1 MAFDFLNQF
10 HFLRPEW
17 FIALAP
23 LMLLVFLIRK
33 TKAKQSGW
41 QSVIPSHLY
50 QYMVIGKNEMGA
62 KPPMWMLAFVWII
75 SVIALAGP
83 TWERLP
89 QPVYQLKMGHV
100 IVIDMSLSMRATDM
114 TPDRLTRAKYK
125 AIDLVNAIGEG
136 EMGLVAYAGDAFVI
150 SPLTEDAG
158 NITTL
163 IPSLSPEIMPV
174 PGSDPLLGI
183 ESASELLTNAGYNSG
198 MIYWIT
204 DGIELEQQQELQEYV
219 ASIPFTVNALTV
231 GTSEG
236 APIRQQSGELLKD
249 FTGSIVIPKLNEGA
263 VKGVV
268 KTSGGRFESFTSND
282 ADIDALASV
291 SLLDKSDSEENEEES
306 NLQGDQWKEVGPYL
320 LLILLPFAA
329 FAFKRGLVFIVLV
342 GLLSPSMIKN
352 AHALQRDQASE
363 IAGTSQGVG
372 TSQGIGAP
380 EDTLEM
386 ANKPDSLSW
395 WQTPF
400 MNDNQEALNSYQ
412 RGKYKDAV
420 NQFNDDTW
428 KASSLYKSGDYEGA
442 LNAFKSIP
450 GAESLYNQGN
460 ALAKLGKLEDAIK
473 KYEQA
478 LSEAPD
484 FDDART
490 NKKIVEDLLK
500 QQQQQNQDQNQ
511 NENGDDGEQRDSQ
524 DNGQDSSDNSDN
536 SDSSDNNQQSGDQ
549 NNQEGSNEQNGQQ
562 DDNEGQQSDQ
572 SQANDEQQSGGD
584 NSQQPDDSEMNSQ
597 NESSDSQ
604 QQNAEQEQSDQGDG
618 AQQDSAQA
626 QKDEQQAEQEAQAM
640 QGQETELTDAEKE
653 ELQRMES
660 LMRRVPDD
668 PAFLL
673 KRKMQLEAQKRQRQ
687 RMPSNRSDW

>member
-1 MAFDFLNQF
+1 MELDFLNQF

-17 FIALAP
+17 FAAIIP
-23 LMLLVFLIRK
+23 LLLLVILIRK
-33 TKAKQSGW
+33 ATAKQSGW

-50 QYMVIGKNEMGA
+50 QYMVIGKTEVGA
-62 KPPMWMLAFVWII
+62 KPPIMLLAIAWFV

-150 SPLTEDAG
+150 SPLTEDAA

-183 ESASELLTNAGYNSG
+183 ESAAALLTNAGYNSG

-204 DGIELEQQQELQEYV
+204 DGIELAQQNELQEYV
-219 ASIPFTVNALTV
+219 ASIPFTLNALTV
-231 GTSEG
+231 GTAEG

-249 FTGSIVIPKLNEGA
+249 HTGSIVIPKLNDDA

-282 ADIDALASV
+282 ADIEALAAI
-291 SLLDKSDSEENEEES
+291 SLLDKGNSEEDEEDS
-306 NLQGDQWKEVGPYL
+306 NIQGDQWKEVGPYL
-320 LLILLPFAA
+320 VVLLLPLAA
-329 FAFKRGLVFIVLV
+329 FAFKRGLVFLLLV
-342 GLLSPSMIKN
+342 GLLSPPVMQK
-352 AHALQRDQASE
+352 AHALQGSDVASE
-363 IAGTSQGVG
+363 RQS
-372 TSQGIGAP
+372 GIENSAQP
-380 EDTLEM
+380 
-386 ANKPDSLSW
+386 KSLSW
-395 WQTPF
+395 WQKPF

-420 NQFNDDTW
+420 SQFDDKLW
-428 KASSLYKSGDYEGA
+428 KASSLYKSGEYERA
-442 LNAFKSIP
+442 LAAFENIP
-450 GAESLYNQGN
+450 GPESLYNQGN
-460 ALAKLGKLEDAIK
+460 ALAKLGKLEKAIE
-473 KYEQA
+473 KYELA
-478 LSEAPD
+478 LQEAPD
-484 FDDART
+484 FEDAKA
-490 NKKIVEDLLK
+490 NKKIIEDLLEQQAQQEK
-500 QQQQQNQDQNQ
+500 QNQQQNQQQGSDQNQ
-511 NENGDDGEQRDSQ
+511 NQDNQQNNGEDDQQQSGEPNNQDGEQ
-524 DNGQDSSDNSDN
+524 NDNSD
-536 SDSSDNNQQSGDQ
+536 QQSGQ
-549 NNQEGSNEQNGQQ
+549 NQQQNSTEQNGEQQ
-562 DDNEGQQSDQ
+562 NSDNAERSEDSEPSEPEQQEPSSQQNNADQGENAQQNSAQALDEKESSAQEAEAMQ
-572 SQANDEQQSGGD
+572 SQAG
-584 NSQQPDDSEMNSQ
+584 
-597 NESSDSQ
+597 
-604 QQNAEQEQSDQGDG
+604 
-618 AQQDSAQA
+618 
-626 QKDEQQAEQEAQAM
+626 
-640 QGQETELTDAEKE
+640 ELSDAEKE

>member
-1 MAFDFLNQF
+1 MELDFLNQF

-17 FIALAP
+17 FIALIP
-23 LMLLVFLIRK
+23 LMLLVILIRK
-33 TKAKQSGW
+33 TTAKQSGW

-50 QYMVIGKNEMGA
+50 QYMVIGKNELGA
-62 KPPMWMLAFVWII
+62 KPPMWMLAFVWLM
-75 SVIALAGP
+75 SVTALAGP

-163 IPSLSPEIMPV
+163 LPSLSPEIMPV

-183 ESASELLTNAGYNSG
+183 ESAAELLTNAGYNSG

-231 GTSEG
+231 GTSGG

-282 ADIDALASV
+282 ADIEALAAV
-291 SLLDKSDSEENEEES
+291 SLLDKNDGEEGEEES
-306 NLQGDQWKEVGPYL
+306 NLQGDQWKEIGPYL
-320 LLILLPFAA
+320 LLLLLPFAA
-329 FAFKRGLVFIVLV
+329 FAFKRGLVFIVLIGV
-342 GLLSPSMIKN
+342 LSPSFVQN
-352 AHALQRDQASE
+352 AHALQSSQDSQNIAAQTPSAPAPAS
-363 IAGTSQGVG
+363 G
-372 TSQGIGAP
+372 P
-380 EDTLEM
+380 
-386 ANKPDSLSW
+386 NPLSW
-395 WQTPF
+395 WQKPF

-420 NQFNDDTW
+420 NQFNDETW

-442 LNAFKSIP
+442 LNAYQNIP
-450 GAESLYNQGN
+450 GPNSAYNQGN
-460 ALAKLGKLEDAIK
+460 ALAKLGKLEEAIK
-473 KYEQA
+473 KYDQA
-478 LSEAPD
+478 LREAPD
-484 FDDART
+484 FEDART
-490 NKKIVEDLLK
+490 NKKIIEDLLK
-500 QQQQQNQDQNQ
+500 QQQQQNQNEQQQNQDQNESGDNSEQ
-511 NENGDDGEQRDSQ
+511 NDSQ
-524 DNGQDSSDNSDN
+524 NS
-536 SDSSDNNQQSGDQ
+536 DQ
-549 NNQEGSNEQNGQQ
+549 NNQDGSNDQSGQQ
-562 DDNEGQQSDQ
+562 NPGEGQQSDETQDQ
-572 SQANDEQQSGGD
+572 SANNEQQNSGDDSQQSEDSKINDES
-584 NSQQPDDSEMNSQ
+584 
-597 NESSDSQ
+597 ESSDSQ
-604 QQNAEQEQSDQGDG
+604 QQNAEQDQSEQNES
-618 AQQDSAQA
+618 AQQNSGQP
-626 QKDEQQAEQEAQAM
+626 KESEQQSEREAQAA
-640 QGQETELTDAEKE
+640 QGQAEELTDAEKE

>member
-1 MAFDFLNQF
+1 MELDFLNQF

-17 FIALAP
+17 FAAIIP
-23 LMLLVFLIRK
+23 LLLLVILIRK
-33 TKAKQSGW
+33 ATAKQSGW

-50 QYMVIGKNEMGA
+50 QYMVIGKTEVGA
-62 KPPMWMLAFVWII
+62 KPPIMLLAIAWFV

-100 IVIDMSLSMRATDM
+100 LVIDMSLSMRATDM

-150 SPLTEDAG
+150 SPLTEDAA

-183 ESASELLTNAGYNSG
+183 ESAAALLTNAGYNSG

-204 DGIELEQQQELQEYV
+204 DGIELAQQNELQEYV
-219 ASIPFTVNALTV
+219 ASIPFTLNALTV
-231 GTSEG
+231 GTAEG

-249 FTGSIVIPKLNEGA
+249 HTGSIVIPKLNDNA

-282 ADIDALASV
+282 ADIEALAAI
-291 SLLDKSDSEENEEES
+291 SLLDKGNSEEDEEDS
-306 NLQGDQWKEVGPYL
+306 NIQGDQWKEVGPYL
-320 LLILLPFAA
+320 VVLLLPLAA
-329 FAFKRGLVFIVLV
+329 FAFKRGLVFLLLV
-342 GLLSPSMIKN
+342 GLLSPPVMLK
-352 AHALQRDQASE
+352 AHALQGSDVASE
-363 IAGTSQGVG
+363 RQS
-372 TSQGIGAP
+372 GIENSAQP
-380 EDTLEM
+380 
-386 ANKPDSLSW
+386 KSLSW
-395 WQTPF
+395 WQKPF

-420 NQFNDDTW
+420 SQFDDKLW
-428 KASSLYKSGDYEGA
+428 KASSLYKSGEYERA
-442 LNAFKSIP
+442 LAAFENIP
-450 GAESLYNQGN
+450 GPESLYNQGN
-460 ALAKLGKLEDAIK
+460 ALAKLGKLEKAIE
-473 KYEQA
+473 KYELA
-478 LSEAPD
+478 LQEAPD
-484 FDDART
+484 FEDAKA
-490 NKKIVEDLLK
+490 NKKIIEDLLEQQAQQEK
-500 QQQQQNQDQNQ
+500 QNQQQNQQQGSDQNQ
-511 NENGDDGEQRDSQ
+511 NQDTQQNNGEDDQQQSGEPNNQDGEQ
-524 DNGQDSSDNSDN
+524 NDNSD
-536 SDSSDNNQQSGDQ
+536 QQSGQ
-549 NNQEGSNEQNGQQ
+549 NQQQNSTEQNGEQQNSDNAERSEDSEPSEPEQQEPSSQQ
-562 DDNEGQQSDQ
+562 DNADQGENAQQNSAQALNEEESSAQEAEAMQ
-572 SQANDEQQSGGD
+572 SQAG
-584 NSQQPDDSEMNSQ
+584 
-597 NESSDSQ
+597 
-604 QQNAEQEQSDQGDG
+604 
-618 AQQDSAQA
+618 
-626 QKDEQQAEQEAQAM
+626 
-640 QGQETELTDAEKE
+640 ELSDAEKE

>member
-1 MAFDFLNQF
+1 MEFDFLNQF

-33 TKAKQSGW
+33 TTAKQSGW

-282 ADIDALASV
+282 TDIDALASV

-352 AHALQRDQASE
+352 AHALQRAQPSE
-363 IAGTSQGVG
+363 IAGTSQD
-372 TSQGIGAP
+372 IDAP
-380 EDTLEM
+380 ESAKEM

-395 WQTPF
+395 WQMPF

-420 NQFNDDTW
+420 NKFNDEAW

-442 LNAFKSIP
+442 LNAFRSIP
-450 GAESLYNQGN
+450 GPESLYNQGN

-473 KYEQA
+473 KYDQA

-500 QQQQQNQDQNQ
+500 QQQQQNQEQNQ
-511 NENGDDGEQRDSQ
+511 NENGDDGEQSDSQ
-524 DNGQDSSDNSDN
+524 DNGQDSSDSPNSK
-536 SDSSDNNQQSGDQ
+536 QQSGDQ

-604 QQNAEQEQSDQGDG
+604 QQNAEQEESDQG
-618 AQQDSAQA
+618 DSAQA
-626 QKDEQQAEQEAQAM
+626 QKDEQQAEQEAHAM

>member
-1 MAFDFLNQF
+1 
-10 HFLRPEW
+10 
-17 FIALAP
+17 
-23 LMLLVFLIRK
+23 
-33 TKAKQSGW
+33 
-41 QSVIPSHLY
+41 
-50 QYMVIGKNEMGA
+50 MVIGKTEMGA
-62 KPPMWMLAFVWII
+62 KPPMWMLAFVWIM

-352 AHALQRDQASE
+352 AHALQRAQPSE
-363 IAGTSQGVG
+363 IAG

-380 EDTLEM
+380 EDSLEM
-386 ANKPDSLSW
+386 ANQPDSLSW

-450 GAESLYNQGN
+450 GPESLYNQGN
-460 ALAKLGKLEDAIK
+460 ALAKLGKLEDAIN
-473 KYEQA
+473 KYDQA

-511 NENGDDGEQRDSQ
+511 NENGDDGEQSDSQ
-524 DNGQDSSDNSDN
+524 DNGQDSSDSPNSK
-536 SDSSDNNQQSGDQ
+536 QQSGDQ

-604 QQNAEQEQSDQGDG
+604 QQNAEQEESDQG
-618 AQQDSAQA
+618 DSAQA
-626 QKDEQQAEQEAQAM
+626 QKDEQQAEQEAHAM

>member
-1 MAFDFLNQF
+1 MEFDFLNQF

-33 TKAKQSGW
+33 TTAKQSGW

-50 QYMVIGKNEMGA
+50 QYMVIGKTEMGA

-282 ADIDALASV
+282 TDIDALASV

-320 LLILLPFAA
+320 LVILLPFAA

-352 AHALQRDQASE
+352 AHALQRAQPSE
-363 IAGTSQGVG
+363 IAGTSQD
-372 TSQGIGAP
+372 IDAP
-380 EDTLEM
+380 ESAKEM

-420 NQFNDDTW
+420 NKFNDEAW

-450 GAESLYNQGN
+450 GPESLYNQGN

-473 KYEQA
+473 KYDQA

-484 FDDART
+484 FDDARI

-500 QQQQQNQDQNQ
+500 QQQQQNQEQNQ
-511 NENGDDGEQRDSQ
+511 NENGDDGEQSDSQ
-524 DNGQDSSDNSDN
+524 DNGQDSSDSPNSK
-536 SDSSDNNQQSGDQ
+536 QQSGDQ

-604 QQNAEQEQSDQGDG
+604 QQNAEQEESDQG
-618 AQQDSAQA
+618 DSAQA
-626 QKDEQQAEQEAQAM
+626 QKDEQQAEQEAHAM

>member
-1 MAFDFLNQF
+1 MELDFLNQF

-17 FIALAP
+17 FAAIIP
-23 LMLLVFLIRK
+23 LLLLVILIRK
-33 TKAKQSGW
+33 ATAKQSGW

-50 QYMVIGKNEMGA
+50 QYMVIGKTEVGA
-62 KPPMWMLAFVWII
+62 KPPIMLLAIAWFV

-150 SPLTEDAG
+150 SPLTEDAA

-183 ESASELLTNAGYNSG
+183 ESAAALLTNAGYNSG

-204 DGIELEQQQELQEYV
+204 DGIELAQQNELQEYV
-219 ASIPFTVNALTV
+219 ASIPFTLNALTV
-231 GTSEG
+231 GTAEG

-249 FTGSIVIPKLNEGA
+249 HTGSIVIPKLNDDA

-282 ADIDALASV
+282 ADIEALAAI
-291 SLLDKSDSEENEEES
+291 SLLDKGNSEEDEEDS
-306 NLQGDQWKEVGPYL
+306 NIQGDQWKEVGPYL
-320 LLILLPFAA
+320 VVLLLPLAA
-329 FAFKRGLVFIVLV
+329 FAFKRGLVFLLLV
-342 GLLSPSMIKN
+342 GLLSPPVMQK
-352 AHALQRDQASE
+352 AHALQGSDVASE
-363 IAGTSQGVG
+363 RQS
-372 TSQGIGAP
+372 GIENSAQP
-380 EDTLEM
+380 
-386 ANKPDSLSW
+386 KSLSW
-395 WQTPF
+395 WQKPF

-420 NQFNDDTW
+420 SQFDDKLW
-428 KASSLYKSGDYEGA
+428 KASSLYKSGEYERA
-442 LNAFKSIP
+442 LAAFENIP
-450 GAESLYNQGN
+450 GPESLYNQGN
-460 ALAKLGKLEDAIK
+460 ALAKLGKLEKAIE
-473 KYEQA
+473 KYERA
-478 LSEAPD
+478 LQEAPD
-484 FDDART
+484 FEDAKT
-490 NKKIVEDLLK
+490 NKKIIEDLLEQQAQQEK
-500 QQQQQNQDQNQ
+500 QNQQQNQQQGSDQNQ
-511 NENGDDGEQRDSQ
+511 NQDNQQNNGEDDQQQSGEPNNQDGEQ
-524 DNGQDSSDNSDN
+524 NDNSD
-536 SDSSDNNQQSGDQ
+536 QQSGQ
-549 NNQEGSNEQNGQQ
+549 NQQQNSTEQNGEQQNSDNAERSEDSEPSEPEQQEPSSQQ
-562 DDNEGQQSDQ
+562 DNADQGENAQQNSAQALDEKESSAQEAEAMQ
-572 SQANDEQQSGGD
+572 SQAG
-584 NSQQPDDSEMNSQ
+584 
-597 NESSDSQ
+597 
-604 QQNAEQEQSDQGDG
+604 
-618 AQQDSAQA
+618 
-626 QKDEQQAEQEAQAM
+626 
-640 QGQETELTDAEKE
+640 ELSDAEKE

>member
-1 MAFDFLNQF
+1 MELDFLNQF

-17 FIALAP
+17 FAAIIP
-23 LMLLVFLIRK
+23 LLLLVILIRK
-33 TKAKQSGW
+33 ATAKQSGW

-50 QYMVIGKNEMGA
+50 QYMVIGKTEVGA
-62 KPPMWMLAFVWII
+62 KPPIMLLAIAWFV

-150 SPLTEDAG
+150 SPLTEDAA

-183 ESASELLTNAGYNSG
+183 ESAAALLTNAGYNSG

-204 DGIELEQQQELQEYV
+204 DGIELAQQNELQEYV
-219 ASIPFTVNALTV
+219 ASIPFTLNALTV
-231 GTSEG
+231 GTAEG

-249 FTGSIVIPKLNEGA
+249 HTGSIVIPKLNDDA

-282 ADIDALASV
+282 TDIEALAAI
-291 SLLDKSDSEENEEES
+291 SLLDKGNSEEDEEDS
-306 NLQGDQWKEVGPYL
+306 NIQGDQWKEVGPYL
-320 LLILLPFAA
+320 VVLLLPLAA
-329 FAFKRGLVFIVLV
+329 FAFKRGLVFLLLV
-342 GLLSPSMIKN
+342 GLLSPPVMQK
-352 AHALQRDQASE
+352 AHALQGSDVASE
-363 IAGTSQGVG
+363 RQS
-372 TSQGIGAP
+372 GIENSAQP
-380 EDTLEM
+380 
-386 ANKPDSLSW
+386 KSLSW
-395 WQTPF
+395 WQKPF

-420 NQFNDDTW
+420 SQIDDKLW
-428 KASSLYKSGDYEGA
+428 KASSLYKSGEYERA
-442 LNAFKSIP
+442 LAAFENIP
-450 GAESLYNQGN
+450 GPESLYNQGN
-460 ALAKLGKLEDAIK
+460 ALAKLGKLEKAIE
-473 KYEQA
+473 KYERA
-478 LSEAPD
+478 LQEAPD
-484 FDDART
+484 FEDAKT
-490 NKKIVEDLLK
+490 NKKIIEDLLEQQAQQEK
-500 QQQQQNQDQNQ
+500 QNQQQNQQQGSDQNQ
-511 NENGDDGEQRDSQ
+511 NQDNQQNNGEDDQQQSGEPNNQDGEQ
-524 DNGQDSSDNSDN
+524 NDNSD
-536 SDSSDNNQQSGDQ
+536 QQSGQ
-549 NNQEGSNEQNGQQ
+549 NQQQNSTEQNGEQQNSDNAERSEDSEPSEPEQQEPSSQQ
-562 DDNEGQQSDQ
+562 DNADQGENAQQNSAQALDEKESSAQEAEAMQ
-572 SQANDEQQSGGD
+572 SQAG
-584 NSQQPDDSEMNSQ
+584 
-597 NESSDSQ
+597 
-604 QQNAEQEQSDQGDG
+604 
-618 AQQDSAQA
+618 
-626 QKDEQQAEQEAQAM
+626 
-640 QGQETELTDAEKE
+640 ELSDAEKE

>member
-1 MAFDFLNQF
+1 MELDFLNQF

-17 FIALAP
+17 FAAIIP
-23 LMLLVFLIRK
+23 LLLLVILIRK
-33 TKAKQSGW
+33 ATAKQSGW

-50 QYMVIGKNEMGA
+50 QYMVIGKTEVGA
-62 KPPMWMLAFVWII
+62 KPPIMLLAIAWFV

-150 SPLTEDAG
+150 SPLTEDAA

-183 ESASELLTNAGYNSG
+183 ESAAALLTNAGYNSG

-204 DGIELEQQQELQEYV
+204 DGIELAQQNELQEYV
-219 ASIPFTVNALTV
+219 ASIPFTLNALTV
-231 GTSEG
+231 GTAEG

-249 FTGSIVIPKLNEGA
+249 HTGSIVIPKLNDDA
-263 VKGVV
+263 VRGVV

-282 ADIDALASV
+282 TDIEALAAI
-291 SLLDKSDSEENEEES
+291 SLLDKGNSEEDEEDS
-306 NLQGDQWKEVGPYL
+306 NIQGDQWKEVGPYL
-320 LLILLPFAA
+320 VVLLLPLAA
-329 FAFKRGLVFIVLV
+329 FAFKRGLVFLLLV
-342 GLLSPSMIKN
+342 GLLSPPVMQK
-352 AHALQRDQASE
+352 AHALQGSDVASE
-363 IAGTSQGVG
+363 RQS
-372 TSQGIGAP
+372 GIENSAQP
-380 EDTLEM
+380 
-386 ANKPDSLSW
+386 KSLSW
-395 WQTPF
+395 WQKPF

-420 NQFNDDTW
+420 SQFDDKLW
-428 KASSLYKSGDYEGA
+428 KASSLYKSGEYERA
-442 LNAFKSIP
+442 LAAFENIP
-450 GAESLYNQGN
+450 GPESLYNQGN
-460 ALAKLGKLEDAIK
+460 ALAKLGKLEKAIE
-473 KYEQA
+473 KYERA
-478 LSEAPD
+478 LQEAPD
-484 FDDART
+484 FEDAKT
-490 NKKIVEDLLK
+490 NKKIIEDLLEQQAQQEK
-500 QQQQQNQDQNQ
+500 QNQQQNQQQGSDQNQ
-511 NENGDDGEQRDSQ
+511 NQDNQQNNGEDDQQQSGEPNNQDGEQ
-524 DNGQDSSDNSDN
+524 NDNSD
-536 SDSSDNNQQSGDQ
+536 QQSGQ
-549 NNQEGSNEQNGQQ
+549 NQQQNSTEQNGEQQ
-562 DDNEGQQSDQ
+562 NSDNAERSEDSEPSEPEQQEPSSQQNNADQGENAQQNSAQALDEKESSAQEAEAMQ
-572 SQANDEQQSGGD
+572 SQAG
-584 NSQQPDDSEMNSQ
+584 
-597 NESSDSQ
+597 
-604 QQNAEQEQSDQGDG
+604 
-618 AQQDSAQA
+618 
-626 QKDEQQAEQEAQAM
+626 
-640 QGQETELTDAEKE
+640 ELSDAEKE

>member
-1 MAFDFLNQF
+1 VELDFLNQF

-17 FIALAP
+17 FAAIIP
-23 LMLLVFLIRK
+23 LLLLVILIRK
-33 TKAKQSGW
+33 ATAKQSGW

-50 QYMVIGKNEMGA
+50 QYMVIGKTEVGA
-62 KPPMWMLAFVWII
+62 KPPIMLLAIAWFV

-100 IVIDMSLSMRATDM
+100 LVIDMSLSMRATDM

-150 SPLTEDAG
+150 SPLTEDAA

-183 ESASELLTNAGYNSG
+183 ESAAALLTNAGYNSG

-204 DGIELEQQQELQEYV
+204 DGIELAQQNELQEYV
-219 ASIPFTVNALTV
+219 ASIPFTLNALTV
-231 GTSEG
+231 GTAEG

-249 FTGSIVIPKLNEGA
+249 HTGSIVIPKLNDNA

-282 ADIDALASV
+282 ADIEALAAI
-291 SLLDKSDSEENEEES
+291 SLLDKGNSEEDEEDS
-306 NLQGDQWKEVGPYL
+306 NIQGDQWKEVGPYL
-320 LLILLPFAA
+320 VVLLLPLAA
-329 FAFKRGLVFIVLV
+329 FAFKRGLVFLLLV
-342 GLLSPSMIKN
+342 GLLSPPVMLK
-352 AHALQRDQASE
+352 AHALQGSDVASE
-363 IAGTSQGVG
+363 RQS
-372 TSQGIGAP
+372 GIENSAQP
-380 EDTLEM
+380 
-386 ANKPDSLSW
+386 KSLSW
-395 WQTPF
+395 WQKPF

-420 NQFNDDTW
+420 SQFDDKLW
-428 KASSLYKSGDYEGA
+428 KASSLYKSGEYERA
-442 LNAFKSIP
+442 LAAFENIP
-450 GAESLYNQGN
+450 GPESLYNQGN
-460 ALAKLGKLEDAIK
+460 ALAKLGKLEKAIE
-473 KYEQA
+473 KYELA
-478 LSEAPD
+478 LQEAPD
-484 FDDART
+484 FEDAKA
-490 NKKIVEDLLK
+490 NKKIIEDLLEQQAQQEK
-500 QQQQQNQDQNQ
+500 QNQQQNQQQGSDQNQ
-511 NENGDDGEQRDSQ
+511 NQ
-524 DNGQDSSDNSDN
+524 D
-536 SDSSDNNQQSGDQ
+536 NQQSGQ
-549 NNQEGSNEQNGQQ
+549 NQQQNSTEQNGEQQNSDNAERSEDSEPSEPEQQEPSSQQ
-562 DDNEGQQSDQ
+562 DNADQGENAQQNSAQALNEEESSAQEAEAMQ
-572 SQANDEQQSGGD
+572 SQAG
-584 NSQQPDDSEMNSQ
+584 
-597 NESSDSQ
+597 
-604 QQNAEQEQSDQGDG
+604 
-618 AQQDSAQA
+618 
-626 QKDEQQAEQEAQAM
+626 
-640 QGQETELTDAEKE
+640 ELSDAEKE

>member
-1 MAFDFLNQF
+1 MELDFLNQF

-17 FIALAP
+17 FAAIIP
-23 LMLLVFLIRK
+23 LLLLVILIRK
-33 TKAKQSGW
+33 ATAKQSGW

-50 QYMVIGKNEMGA
+50 QYMVIGKTEVGA
-62 KPPMWMLAFVWII
+62 KPPIMLLAIAWFV

-100 IVIDMSLSMRATDM
+100 LVIDMSLSMRATDM

-150 SPLTEDAG
+150 SPLTEDAA

-183 ESASELLTNAGYNSG
+183 ESAAALLTNAGYNSG

-204 DGIELEQQQELQEYV
+204 DGIELAQQNELQEYV
-219 ASIPFTVNALTV
+219 ASIPFTLNALTV
-231 GTSEG
+231 GTAEG

-249 FTGSIVIPKLNEGA
+249 HTGSIVIPKLNDDA

-282 ADIDALASV
+282 TDIEALAAI
-291 SLLDKSDSEENEEES
+291 SLLDKGNSEEDEEDS
-306 NLQGDQWKEVGPYL
+306 NIQGDQWKEVGPYL
-320 LLILLPFAA
+320 VVLLLPLAA
-329 FAFKRGLVFIVLV
+329 FAFKRGLVFLLLV
-342 GLLSPSMIKN
+342 GLLSPPVMQK
-352 AHALQRDQASE
+352 AHALQGSDVASE
-363 IAGTSQGVG
+363 RQS
-372 TSQGIGAP
+372 GIENSAQP
-380 EDTLEM
+380 
-386 ANKPDSLSW
+386 KSLSW
-395 WQTPF
+395 WQKPF

-420 NQFNDDTW
+420 SQFDDKLW
-428 KASSLYKSGDYEGA
+428 KASSLYKSGEYERA
-442 LNAFKSIP
+442 LAAFENIP
-450 GAESLYNQGN
+450 GPESLYNQGN
-460 ALAKLGKLEDAIK
+460 ALAKLGKLEKAIE
-473 KYEQA
+473 KYERA
-478 LSEAPD
+478 LQEAPD
-484 FDDART
+484 FEDAKA
-490 NKKIVEDLLK
+490 NKKIIEDLLEQQAQQEK
-500 QQQQQNQDQNQ
+500 QNQQQNQQQGSDQNQ
-511 NENGDDGEQRDSQ
+511 NQDTQQNNGEDDQQQSGEPNNQDGEQ
-524 DNGQDSSDNSDN
+524 NDNSD
-536 SDSSDNNQQSGDQ
+536 QQSGQ
-549 NNQEGSNEQNGQQ
+549 NQQQNSTEQNGEQQNSDNAERSEDSEPSEPEQQEPSSQQ
-562 DDNEGQQSDQ
+562 DNADQGENAQQNSAQALDEEESSAQEAEAMQ
-572 SQANDEQQSGGD
+572 SQAG
-584 NSQQPDDSEMNSQ
+584 
-597 NESSDSQ
+597 
-604 QQNAEQEQSDQGDG
+604 
-618 AQQDSAQA
+618 
-626 QKDEQQAEQEAQAM
+626 
-640 QGQETELTDAEKE
+640 ELSDAEKE

>member
-1 MAFDFLNQF
+1 MELDFLNQF

-17 FIALAP
+17 FIALIP
-23 LMLLVFLIRK
+23 LMLLVILIRK
-33 TKAKQSGW
+33 TTAKQSGW

-50 QYMVIGKNEMGA
+50 QYMVIGKNELGA

-75 SVIALAGP
+75 SVTALAGP

-163 IPSLSPEIMPV
+163 LPSLSPEIMPV

-183 ESASELLTNAGYNSG
+183 ESAAELLTNAGYNSG

-282 ADIDALASV
+282 ADIEALAAV
-291 SLLDKSDSEENEEES
+291 SLLDKTDSEEGEEES

-320 LLILLPFAA
+320 LLLLLPFAA
-329 FAFKRGLVFIVLV
+329 FAFKRGLVFIVLIGV
-342 GLLSPSMIKN
+342 LSPSFVQN
-352 AHALQRDQASE
+352 AHALQSSQDLQNVAAQTSSAPAPASR
-363 IAGTSQGVG
+363 
-372 TSQGIGAP
+372 P
-380 EDTLEM
+380 
-386 ANKPDSLSW
+386 NPLSW
-395 WQTPF
+395 WQKPF

-420 NQFNDDTW
+420 NQFNDETW

-442 LNAFKSIP
+442 LNAYQNIP
-450 GAESLYNQGN
+450 GPNSAYNQGN
-460 ALAKLGKLEDAIK
+460 ALAKLGKLEEAIK
-473 KYEQA
+473 KYDQA
-478 LSEAPD
+478 LREAPD
-484 FDDART
+484 FEDART
-490 NKKIVEDLLK
+490 NKKIIEDLLK
-500 QQQQQNQDQNQ
+500 QQQQQNQNEQQQNQDQNESGDNSEQ
-511 NENGDDGEQRDSQ
+511 NDSQ
-524 DNGQDSSDNSDN
+524 NS
-536 SDSSDNNQQSGDQ
+536 DQ
-549 NNQEGSNEQNGQQ
+549 NNQDGSNDQSGQQ
-562 DDNEGQQSDQ
+562 NPGEGQQSDENQDQ
-572 SQANDEQQSGGD
+572 SDNNEQQNSGD
-584 NSQQPDDSEMNSQ
+584 DSQQPDDSKINDET
-597 NESSDSQ
+597 ESSDSQ
-604 QQNAEQEQSDQGDG
+604 QQNAEQDQSEQNES
-618 AQQDSAQA
+618 AQQNSGQP
-626 QKDEQQAEQEAQAM
+626 KESEQQSEREAQAA
-640 QGQETELTDAEKE
+640 QGQAEELTDAEKE

>member
-1 MAFDFLNQF
+1 MELDFLNQF

-17 FIALAP
+17 FAAIIP
-23 LMLLVFLIRK
+23 LLLLVILIRK
-33 TKAKQSGW
+33 ATAKQSGW

-50 QYMVIGKNEMGA
+50 QYMVIGKTEVGA
-62 KPPMWMLAFVWII
+62 KPPIMLLAIAWFV

-150 SPLTEDAG
+150 SPLTEDAA

-183 ESASELLTNAGYNSG
+183 ESAAALLTNAGYNSG

-204 DGIELEQQQELQEYV
+204 DGIELAQQNELQEYV
-219 ASIPFTVNALTV
+219 ASIPFTLNALTV
-231 GTSEG
+231 GTAEG

-249 FTGSIVIPKLNEGA
+249 HTGSIVIPKLNDDA

-282 ADIDALASV
+282 ADIEALAAI
-291 SLLDKSDSEENEEES
+291 SLLDKGNSEEDEEDS
-306 NLQGDQWKEVGPYL
+306 NIQGDQWKEVGPYL
-320 LLILLPFAA
+320 VVLLLPLAA
-329 FAFKRGLVFIVLV
+329 FAFKRGLVFLLLV
-342 GLLSPSMIKN
+342 GLLSPPVMQK
-352 AHALQRDQASE
+352 AHALQGSDVASE
-363 IAGTSQGVG
+363 RQS
-372 TSQGIGAP
+372 GIENSAQP
-380 EDTLEM
+380 
-386 ANKPDSLSW
+386 KSLSW
-395 WQTPF
+395 WQKPF

-420 NQFNDDTW
+420 SQFDDKLW
-428 KASSLYKSGDYEGA
+428 KASSLYKSGEYERA
-442 LNAFKSIP
+442 LAAFENIP
-450 GAESLYNQGN
+450 GPESLYNQGN
-460 ALAKLGKLEDAIK
+460 ALAKLGKLEKAIE
-473 KYEQA
+473 KYERA
-478 LSEAPD
+478 LQEAPD
-484 FDDART
+484 FEDAKT
-490 NKKIVEDLLK
+490 NKKIIEDLLEQQAQQEK
-500 QQQQQNQDQNQ
+500 QNQQQNQQQGSDQNQ
-511 NENGDDGEQRDSQ
+511 NQDNQQNNGEDDQQQSGEPNNQDGEQ
-524 DNGQDSSDNSDN
+524 NDNSD
-536 SDSSDNNQQSGDQ
+536 QQSGQ
-549 NNQEGSNEQNGQQ
+549 NQQQNSTEQNGEQQNSDNAERSEDSEPSEPEQQEPSSQQ
-562 DDNEGQQSDQ
+562 DNADQGENAQQNSAQALNEEESSAQEAEAMQ
-572 SQANDEQQSGGD
+572 SQAG
-584 NSQQPDDSEMNSQ
+584 
-597 NESSDSQ
+597 
-604 QQNAEQEQSDQGDG
+604 
-618 AQQDSAQA
+618 
-626 QKDEQQAEQEAQAM
+626 
-640 QGQETELTDAEKE
+640 ELSDAEKE

>member
-1 MAFDFLNQF
+1 MELDFLNQF

-17 FIALAP
+17 FAAIIP
-23 LMLLVFLIRK
+23 LLLLVILIRK
-33 TKAKQSGW
+33 ATAKQSGW

-50 QYMVIGKNEMGA
+50 QYMVIGKTEVGA
-62 KPPMWMLAFVWII
+62 KPPIMLLAIAWFV

-150 SPLTEDAG
+150 SPLTEDAA

-183 ESASELLTNAGYNSG
+183 ESAAALLTNAGYNSG

-204 DGIELEQQQELQEYV
+204 DGIELAQQNELQEYV
-219 ASIPFTVNALTV
+219 ASIPFTLNALTV
-231 GTSEG
+231 GTAEG

-249 FTGSIVIPKLNEGA
+249 HTGSIVIPKLNDDA

-282 ADIDALASV
+282 TDIEALAAI
-291 SLLDKSDSEENEEES
+291 SLLDKGNSEEDEEDS
-306 NLQGDQWKEVGPYL
+306 NIQGDQWKEVGPYL
-320 LLILLPFAA
+320 VVLLLPLAA
-329 FAFKRGLVFIVLV
+329 FAFKRGLVFLLLV
-342 GLLSPSMIKN
+342 GLLSPPVMQK
-352 AHALQRDQASE
+352 AHALQSSDVASE
-363 IAGTSQGVG
+363 RQS
-372 TSQGIGAP
+372 GIENSAQP
-380 EDTLEM
+380 
-386 ANKPDSLSW
+386 KSLSW
-395 WQTPF
+395 WQKPF

-420 NQFNDDTW
+420 SQFDDKLW
-428 KASSLYKSGDYEGA
+428 KASSLYKSGEYERA
-442 LNAFKSIP
+442 LAAFENIP
-450 GAESLYNQGN
+450 GPESLYNQGN
-460 ALAKLGKLEDAIK
+460 ALAKLGKLEKAIE
-473 KYEQA
+473 KYERA
-478 LSEAPD
+478 LQEAPD
-484 FDDART
+484 FEDAKT
-490 NKKIVEDLLK
+490 NKKIIEDLLE
-500 QQQQQNQDQNQ
+500 QQGSDQNQ
-511 NENGDDGEQRDSQ
+511 NQDNQQNNGEDDQQQSGEPNNQDGEQ
-524 DNGQDSSDNSDN
+524 NDNSD
-536 SDSSDNNQQSGDQ
+536 QQSGQ
-549 NNQEGSNEQNGQQ
+549 NQQQNSTEQNGEQQNSDNAERSEDSEPSEPEQQEPSSQQ
-562 DDNEGQQSDQ
+562 DNADQGENAQQNSAQALDEKESSAQEAEAMQ
-572 SQANDEQQSGGD
+572 SQAG
-584 NSQQPDDSEMNSQ
+584 
-597 NESSDSQ
+597 
-604 QQNAEQEQSDQGDG
+604 
-618 AQQDSAQA
+618 
-626 QKDEQQAEQEAQAM
+626 
-640 QGQETELTDAEKE
+640 ELSDAEKE

>member
-1 MAFDFLNQF
+1 MELDFLNQF

-17 FIALAP
+17 FIALIP
-23 LMLLVFLIRK
+23 LMLLVILIRK
-33 TKAKQSGW
+33 TTAKQSGW

-50 QYMVIGKNEMGA
+50 QYMVIGKNELGA

-75 SVIALAGP
+75 SVTALAGP

-163 IPSLSPEIMPV
+163 LPSLSPEIMPV

-183 ESASELLTNAGYNSG
+183 ESAAELLTNAGYNSG

-282 ADIDALASV
+282 ADIEALAAV
-291 SLLDKSDSEENEEES
+291 SLLDKTDSEEGEEES

-320 LLILLPFAA
+320 LLLLLPFAA
-329 FAFKRGLVFIVLV
+329 FAFKRGLVFIVLIGV
-342 GLLSPSMIKN
+342 LSPSFVQN
-352 AHALQRDQASE
+352 AHALQSSQDSQN
-363 IAGTSQGVG
+363 IAAQTPS
-372 TSQGIGAP
+372 AP
-380 EDTLEM
+380 
-386 ANKPDSLSW
+386 APAGGPNPLSW
-395 WQTPF
+395 WQKPF

-412 RGKYKDAV
+412 RGKYRDAV
-420 NQFNDDTW
+420 NQFNDETW

-442 LNAFKSIP
+442 LNAYQNIP
-450 GAESLYNQGN
+450 GPNSAYNQGN
-460 ALAKLGKLEDAIK
+460 ALAKLGKLEEAIK
-473 KYEQA
+473 KYDQA
-478 LSEAPD
+478 LREAPD
-484 FDDART
+484 FEDART
-490 NKKIVEDLLK
+490 NKKIIEDLLK
-500 QQQQQNQDQNQ
+500 QQQQQNQNEQQQNQDQNESGDNSKQ
-511 NENGDDGEQRDSQ
+511 NDSQ
-524 DNGQDSSDNSDN
+524 NS
-536 SDSSDNNQQSGDQ
+536 DQ
-549 NNQEGSNEQNGQQ
+549 NNQDGSNDQSGQQ
-562 DDNEGQQSDQ
+562 NPGEGQQSDENQDQ
-572 SQANDEQQSGGD
+572 SDNNEQQNSGDG
-584 NSQQPDDSEMNSQ
+584 SQQPDDSKINDET
-597 NESSDSQ
+597 ESSDSQ
-604 QQNAEQEQSDQGDG
+604 QQNAEQDQSEQNES
-618 AQQDSAQA
+618 AQQNSGQP
-626 QKDEQQAEQEAQAM
+626 KESEQQSEREAQAA
-640 QGQETELTDAEKE
+640 QGQAEELTDAEKE

>member
-1 MAFDFLNQF
+1 MELDFLNQF

-17 FIALAP
+17 FAALIP
-23 LMLLVFLIRK
+23 LLLLVILIRK
-33 TKAKQSGW
+33 ATAKQSGW

-50 QYMVIGKNEMGA
+50 QYMVIGKTEVGA
-62 KPPMWMLAFVWII
+62 KPPIMLLAIAWFV

-150 SPLTEDAG
+150 SPLTEDAA

-183 ESASELLTNAGYNSG
+183 ESAAALLTNAGYNSG

-204 DGIELEQQQELQEYV
+204 DGIELAQQNELQEYV
-219 ASIPFTVNALTV
+219 ASIPFTLNALTV
-231 GTSEG
+231 GTAEG

-249 FTGSIVIPKLNEGA
+249 HTGSIVIPKLNDNA

-282 ADIDALASV
+282 TDIEALAAI
-291 SLLDKSDSEENEEES
+291 SLLDKGNSEEDEEDS
-306 NLQGDQWKEVGPYL
+306 NIQGDQWKEVGPYL
-320 LLILLPFAA
+320 VVLLLPLAA
-329 FAFKRGLVFIVLV
+329 FAFKRGLVFLLLV
-342 GLLSPSMIKN
+342 GLLSPPVMQK
-352 AHALQRDQASE
+352 AHALQGSDVASE
-363 IAGTSQGVG
+363 RQS
-372 TSQGIGAP
+372 GIENSAQP
-380 EDTLEM
+380 
-386 ANKPDSLSW
+386 KSLSW
-395 WQTPF
+395 WQKPF

-420 NQFNDDTW
+420 SQFDDKLW
-428 KASSLYKSGDYEGA
+428 KASSLYKSGEYERA
-442 LNAFKSIP
+442 LAAFENIP
-450 GAESLYNQGN
+450 GPESLYNQGN
-460 ALAKLGKLEDAIK
+460 ALAKLGKLEKAIE
-473 KYEQA
+473 KYERA
-478 LSEAPD
+478 LQEAPD
-484 FDDART
+484 FEDAKT
-490 NKKIVEDLLK
+490 NKKIIEDLLEQQAQQEK
-500 QQQQQNQDQNQ
+500 QNQQQNQQQGSDQNQ
-511 NENGDDGEQRDSQ
+511 NQDNQQNNGEDDQQQSGEPNNQDGEQ
-524 DNGQDSSDNSDN
+524 NDNSD
-536 SDSSDNNQQSGDQ
+536 QQSGQ
-549 NNQEGSNEQNGQQ
+549 NQQQNSTEQNGEQQNSDNAERSEDSEPSEPEQQEPSSQQ
-562 DDNEGQQSDQ
+562 DNADQGENAQQNSAQALDEKESSAQEAEAMQ
-572 SQANDEQQSGGD
+572 SQAG
-584 NSQQPDDSEMNSQ
+584 
-597 NESSDSQ
+597 
-604 QQNAEQEQSDQGDG
+604 
-618 AQQDSAQA
+618 
-626 QKDEQQAEQEAQAM
+626 
-640 QGQETELTDAEKE
+640 ELSDAEKE

>member
-1 MAFDFLNQF
+1 
-10 HFLRPEW
+10 
-17 FIALAP
+17 
-23 LMLLVFLIRK
+23 MLLVFLIRK
-33 TKAKQSGW
+33 TTAKQSGW

-62 KPPMWMLAFVWII
+62 KPPMWMLALVWII

-282 ADIDALASV
+282 TDIDALASV

-352 AHALQRDQASE
+352 AHALQRAQPSE
-363 IAGTSQGVG
+363 IAG

-380 EDTLEM
+380 EDSLEM
-386 ANKPDSLSW
+386 ANQPDSLSW

-442 LNAFKSIP
+442 LNAFKNIP
-450 GAESLYNQGN
+450 GPESLYNQGN

-473 KYEQA
+473 KYDQA

-500 QQQQQNQDQNQ
+500 QQQQQNQEQNQ
-511 NENGDDGEQRDSQ
+511 NENGDDGEQSDSQ
-524 DNGQDSSDNSDN
+524 DNGQDSSDSPNSK
-536 SDSSDNNQQSGDQ
+536 QQSGDQ

-604 QQNAEQEQSDQGDG
+604 QQNAEQEESDQG
-618 AQQDSAQA
+618 DSAQA

>member
-1 MAFDFLNQF
+1 MEFDFLNQF

-17 FIALAP
+17 FIALVP
-23 LMLLVFLIRK
+23 LMLLVLLIRK
-33 TKAKQSGW
+33 TTAKQSGW

-62 KPPMWMLAFVWII
+62 KPPMWMLALVWII

-268 KTSGGRFESFTSND
+268 TTSGGRFESFTSND

-352 AHALQRDQASE
+352 AHALQRAQPSE
-363 IAGTSQGVG
+363 IAGTSQD
-372 TSQGIGAP
+372 IDAP
-380 EDTLEM
+380 ESAKEM

-420 NQFNDDTW
+420 NKFNDEAW

-450 GAESLYNQGN
+450 GPESLYNQGN
-460 ALAKLGKLEDAIK
+460 ALAKLGKLEDAIN
-473 KYEQA
+473 KYDQA

-511 NENGDDGEQRDSQ
+511 NENGDDGEQSDSQ
-524 DNGQDSSDNSDN
+524 DNGQDN
-536 SDSSDNNQQSGDQ
+536 SDSPNSKQQSGDQ

-562 DDNEGQQSDQ
+562 NDNEGQQSDQ
-572 SQANDEQQSGGD
+572 SQANDEQQNGGD

-604 QQNAEQEQSDQGDG
+604 QQNAEQEESDQG
-618 AQQDSAQA
+618 DSAQA
-626 QKDEQQAEQEAQAM
+626 QKDEQQAEQEALAM
-640 QGQETELTDAEKE
+640 QGQETELTDAERE

>member
-1 MAFDFLNQF
+1 MELDFLNQF

-17 FIALAP
+17 FAALIP
-23 LMLLVFLIRK
+23 LLLLVILIRK
-33 TKAKQSGW
+33 ATAKQSGW

-50 QYMVIGKNEMGA
+50 QYMVIGKTEVGA
-62 KPPMWMLAFVWII
+62 KPPIKLLAIAWFV

-150 SPLTEDAG
+150 SPLTEDAA

-183 ESASELLTNAGYNSG
+183 ESAAALLTNAGYNSG

-204 DGIELEQQQELQEYV
+204 DGIELAQQNELQEYV
-219 ASIPFTVNALTV
+219 ASIPFTLNALTV
-231 GTSEG
+231 GTAEG

-249 FTGSIVIPKLNEGA
+249 HTGSIVIPKLNDDA

-282 ADIDALASV
+282 ADIEALAAI
-291 SLLDKSDSEENEEES
+291 SLLDKGNSEEDEEDS
-306 NLQGDQWKEVGPYL
+306 NIQGDQWKEVGPYL
-320 LLILLPFAA
+320 VVLLLPLAA
-329 FAFKRGLVFIVLV
+329 FAFKRGLVFLLLV
-342 GLLSPSMIKN
+342 GLLSPPVMQK
-352 AHALQRDQASE
+352 AHALQGSDVASE
-363 IAGTSQGVG
+363 RQS
-372 TSQGIGAP
+372 GIENSAQP
-380 EDTLEM
+380 
-386 ANKPDSLSW
+386 KSLSW
-395 WQTPF
+395 WQKPL

-420 NQFNDDTW
+420 SQFDDKLW
-428 KASSLYKSGDYEGA
+428 KASSLYKSGEYERA
-442 LNAFKSIP
+442 LAAFENIP
-450 GAESLYNQGN
+450 GPESLYNQGN
-460 ALAKLGKLEDAIK
+460 ALAKLGKLEKAIE
-473 KYEQA
+473 KYELA
-478 LSEAPD
+478 LQEAPD
-484 FDDART
+484 FEDAKA
-490 NKKIVEDLLK
+490 NKKIIEDLLE
-500 QQQQQNQDQNQ
+500 QQAQREEQNQQQNQQQGSDQNQ
-511 NENGDDGEQRDSQ
+511 NQDNQQNNGEDDQQQSGEPNNQDGEQI
-524 DNGQDSSDNSDN
+524 DNSD
-536 SDSSDNNQQSGDQ
+536 QQSGQ
-549 NNQEGSNEQNGQQ
+549 N
-562 DDNEGQQSDQ
+562 
-572 SQANDEQQSGGD
+572 
-584 NSQQPDDSEMNSQ
+584 
-597 NESSDSQ
+597 Q
-604 QQNAEQEQSDQGDG
+604 QQNSTEQNREQQNSDNAARSEDSEPSEPEQQEQSSQQDNADQGEN

-626 QKDEQQAEQEAQAM
+626 LDEEESSAQEAEAM
-640 QGQETELTDAEKE
+640 QSQAGELSDAEKE

>member
-1 MAFDFLNQF
+1 MELDFLNQF

-17 FIALAP
+17 FAALIP
-23 LMLLVFLIRK
+23 LLLLVILIRK
-33 TKAKQSGW
+33 ATAKQSGW

-50 QYMVIGKNEMGA
+50 QYMVIGKTEVGA
-62 KPPMWMLAFVWII
+62 KPPIMLLAIAWFV

-150 SPLTEDAG
+150 SPLTEDAA

-183 ESASELLTNAGYNSG
+183 ESAAALLTNAGYNSG

-204 DGIELEQQQELQEYV
+204 DGIELAQQNELQEYV
-219 ASIPFTVNALTV
+219 ASIPFTLNALTV
-231 GTSEG
+231 GTAEG

-249 FTGSIVIPKLNEGA
+249 HTGSIVIPKLNDDA

-282 ADIDALASV
+282 ADIEALAAI
-291 SLLDKSDSEENEEES
+291 SLLDKGNSEEDEEDS
-306 NLQGDQWKEVGPYL
+306 NIQGDQWKEVGPYL
-320 LLILLPFAA
+320 VVLLLPLAA
-329 FAFKRGLVFIVLV
+329 FAFKRGLVFLLLV
-342 GLLSPSMIKN
+342 GLLSPPIMQK
-352 AHALQRDQASE
+352 AHALQGSDVASE
-363 IAGTSQGVG
+363 RQS
-372 TSQGIGAP
+372 GIENSAQP
-380 EDTLEM
+380 
-386 ANKPDSLSW
+386 KSLSW
-395 WQTPF
+395 WQKPF

-420 NQFNDDTW
+420 SQFDDKLW
-428 KASSLYKSGDYEGA
+428 KASSLYKSGEYERA
-442 LNAFKSIP
+442 LAAFENIP
-450 GAESLYNQGN
+450 GPESLYNQGN
-460 ALAKLGKLEDAIK
+460 ALAKLGKLEKAIE
-473 KYEQA
+473 KYELA
-478 LSEAPD
+478 LQEAPD
-484 FDDART
+484 FEDAKA
-490 NKKIVEDLLK
+490 NKKIIEDLLEQQAQQEK
-500 QQQQQNQDQNQ
+500 QNQQQNQQQGSDQNQ
-511 NENGDDGEQRDSQ
+511 NQDNQQNNGEDDQQQSGEPNNQDGEQ
-524 DNGQDSSDNSDN
+524 NDNSD
-536 SDSSDNNQQSGDQ
+536 QQSGQ
-549 NNQEGSNEQNGQQ
+549 NQQQNSTEQNGEQQNSDNAERSEDSEPSEPEQQEPSSQQ
-562 DDNEGQQSDQ
+562 DNADQGENAQQNSAQALDEEESSAQEAEAMQ
-572 SQANDEQQSGGD
+572 SQAG
-584 NSQQPDDSEMNSQ
+584 
-597 NESSDSQ
+597 
-604 QQNAEQEQSDQGDG
+604 
-618 AQQDSAQA
+618 
-626 QKDEQQAEQEAQAM
+626 
-640 QGQETELTDAEKE
+640 ELSDAEKE

>member
-1 MAFDFLNQF
+1 VELDFLNQF

-17 FIALAP
+17 FAAIIP
-23 LMLLVFLIRK
+23 LLLLVILIRK
-33 TKAKQSGW
+33 ATAKQSGW

-50 QYMVIGKNEMGA
+50 QYMVIGKTEVGA
-62 KPPMWMLAFVWII
+62 KPPIMLLAIAWFV

-100 IVIDMSLSMRATDM
+100 LVIDMSLSMRATDM

-150 SPLTEDAG
+150 SPLTEDAA

-183 ESASELLTNAGYNSG
+183 ESAAALLTNAGYNSG

-204 DGIELEQQQELQEYV
+204 DGIELAQQNELQEYV
-219 ASIPFTVNALTV
+219 ASIPFTLNALTV
-231 GTSEG
+231 GTAEG

-249 FTGSIVIPKLNEGA
+249 HTGSIVIPKLNDNA

-282 ADIDALASV
+282 ADIEALAAI
-291 SLLDKSDSEENEEES
+291 SLLDKGNSEEDEEDS
-306 NLQGDQWKEVGPYL
+306 NIQGDQWKEVGPYL
-320 LLILLPFAA
+320 VVLLLPLAA
-329 FAFKRGLVFIVLV
+329 FAFKRGLVFLLLV
-342 GLLSPSMIKN
+342 GLLSPPVMLK
-352 AHALQRDQASE
+352 AHALQGSDVASE
-363 IAGTSQGVG
+363 RQS
-372 TSQGIGAP
+372 GIENSAQP
-380 EDTLEM
+380 
-386 ANKPDSLSW
+386 KSLSW
-395 WQTPF
+395 WQKPF

-420 NQFNDDTW
+420 SQFDDKLW
-428 KASSLYKSGDYEGA
+428 KASSLYKSGEYERA
-442 LNAFKSIP
+442 LAAFENIP
-450 GAESLYNQGN
+450 GPESLYNQGN
-460 ALAKLGKLEDAIK
+460 ALAKLGKLEKAIE
-473 KYEQA
+473 KYELA
-478 LSEAPD
+478 LQEAPD
-484 FDDART
+484 FEDAKA
-490 NKKIVEDLLK
+490 NKKIIEDLLEQQAQQEK
-500 QQQQQNQDQNQ
+500 QNQQQNQQQGSDQNQ
-511 NENGDDGEQRDSQ
+511 NQDTQQNNGEDDQQQSGEPNNQDGEQ
-524 DNGQDSSDNSDN
+524 NDNSD
-536 SDSSDNNQQSGDQ
+536 QQSGQ
-549 NNQEGSNEQNGQQ
+549 NQQQNSTEQNGEQQNSDNAERSEDSEPSEPEQQEPSSQQ
-562 DDNEGQQSDQ
+562 DNADQGENAQQNSAQALNEEESSAQEAEAMQ
-572 SQANDEQQSGGD
+572 SQAG
-584 NSQQPDDSEMNSQ
+584 
-597 NESSDSQ
+597 
-604 QQNAEQEQSDQGDG
+604 
-618 AQQDSAQA
+618 
-626 QKDEQQAEQEAQAM
+626 
-640 QGQETELTDAEKE
+640 ELSDAEKE

>member
-1 MAFDFLNQF
+1 MELDFLNQF

-17 FIALAP
+17 FAAIIP
-23 LMLLVFLIRK
+23 LLLLVILIRK
-33 TKAKQSGW
+33 ATAKQSGW

-50 QYMVIGKNEMGA
+50 QYMVIGKTEVGA
-62 KPPMWMLAFVWII
+62 KPPIMLLAIAWFV

-100 IVIDMSLSMRATDM
+100 LVIDMSLSMRATDM

-150 SPLTEDAG
+150 SPLTEDAA

-183 ESASELLTNAGYNSG
+183 ESAAALLTNAGYNSG

-204 DGIELEQQQELQEYV
+204 DGIELAQQNELQEYV
-219 ASIPFTVNALTV
+219 ASIPFTLNALTV
-231 GTSEG
+231 GTAEG

-249 FTGSIVIPKLNEGA
+249 HTGSIVIPKLNDDA

-282 ADIDALASV
+282 TDIEALAAI
-291 SLLDKSDSEENEEES
+291 SLLDKGNSEEDEEDS
-306 NLQGDQWKEVGPYL
+306 NIQGDQWKEVGPYL
-320 LLILLPFAA
+320 VVLLLPLAA
-329 FAFKRGLVFIVLV
+329 FAFKRGLVFLLLV
-342 GLLSPSMIKN
+342 GLLSPPVMQK
-352 AHALQRDQASE
+352 AHALQGSDVASE
-363 IAGTSQGVG
+363 RQS
-372 TSQGIGAP
+372 GIENSAQP
-380 EDTLEM
+380 
-386 ANKPDSLSW
+386 KSLSW
-395 WQTPF
+395 WQKPF

-420 NQFNDDTW
+420 SQFDDKLW
-428 KASSLYKSGDYEGA
+428 KASSLYKSGEYERA
-442 LNAFKSIP
+442 LAAFENIP
-450 GAESLYNQGN
+450 GPESLYNQGN
-460 ALAKLGKLEDAIK
+460 ALAKLGKLEKAIE
-473 KYEQA
+473 KYELA
-478 LSEAPD
+478 LQEAPD
-484 FDDART
+484 FEDAKA
-490 NKKIVEDLLK
+490 NKKIIEDLLEQQAQQEK
-500 QQQQQNQDQNQ
+500 QNQQQGSDQNQ
-511 NENGDDGEQRDSQ
+511 NQDTQQNNGEDDQQQSGEPNNQDGEQ
-524 DNGQDSSDNSDN
+524 NDNSD
-536 SDSSDNNQQSGDQ
+536 QQSGQ
-549 NNQEGSNEQNGQQ
+549 NQQQNSTEQNGEQQNSDNAERSEDSEPSEPEQQEPSSQQ
-562 DDNEGQQSDQ
+562 DNADQGENAQQNSAQALNEEESSAQEAEAMQ
-572 SQANDEQQSGGD
+572 SQAG
-584 NSQQPDDSEMNSQ
+584 
-597 NESSDSQ
+597 
-604 QQNAEQEQSDQGDG
+604 
-618 AQQDSAQA
+618 
-626 QKDEQQAEQEAQAM
+626 
-640 QGQETELTDAEKE
+640 ELSDAEKE

>member
-1 MAFDFLNQF
+1 
-10 HFLRPEW
+10 
-17 FIALAP
+17 
-23 LMLLVFLIRK
+23 
-33 TKAKQSGW
+33 
-41 QSVIPSHLY
+41 
-50 QYMVIGKNEMGA
+50 MGA
-62 KPPMWMLAFVWII
+62 KPPMWMLALVWII

-268 KTSGGRFESFTSND
+268 RTSGGRFESFTSND
-282 ADIDALASV
+282 TDIDALASV

-352 AHALQRDQASE
+352 AHALQRAQPSE
-363 IAGTSQGVG
+363 IAG

-380 EDTLEM
+380 EDSLEM
-386 ANKPDSLSW
+386 ANQPDSLSW

-442 LNAFKSIP
+442 LNAFKNIP
-450 GAESLYNQGN
+450 GPESLYNQGN

-473 KYEQA
+473 KYDQA

-511 NENGDDGEQRDSQ
+511 NENGDDGEQSDSQ
-524 DNGQDSSDNSDN
+524 DNGQDSSDNSDSPN
-536 SDSSDNNQQSGDQ
+536 SKQQSGDQ

-604 QQNAEQEQSDQGDG
+604 QQNAEQEESDQG
-618 AQQDSAQA
+618 DSAQA
-626 QKDEQQAEQEAQAM
+626 QKDEQQAEQEAHAM

>member
-1 MAFDFLNQF
+1 MELDFLNQF

-17 FIALAP
+17 FIALIP
-23 LMLLVFLIRK
+23 LMLLVILIRK
-33 TKAKQSGW
+33 TTAKQSGW

-50 QYMVIGKNEMGA
+50 QYMVIGKTELGA

-75 SVIALAGP
+75 GVTALAGP

-163 IPSLSPEIMPV
+163 LPSLSPEIMPV

-183 ESASELLTNAGYNSG
+183 ESAAELLTNAGYNSG

-204 DGIELEQQQELQEYV
+204 DGMELEQQQELQEYV

-282 ADIDALASV
+282 ADIKALAAV
-291 SLLDKSDSEENEEES
+291 SLLDKTDSEEGEEES

-320 LLILLPFAA
+320 LLLLLPFAA
-329 FAFKRGLVFIVLV
+329 FAFKRGLVFIVLIGV
-342 GLLSPSMIKN
+342 LSPSFVQN
-352 AHALQRDQASE
+352 AHALQSSQDLQNVAAQTSSAPASSS
-363 IAGTSQGVG
+363 G
-372 TSQGIGAP
+372 P
-380 EDTLEM
+380 
-386 ANKPDSLSW
+386 NPLSW
-395 WQTPF
+395 WQKPF

-420 NQFNDDTW
+420 NQFDDETW

-442 LNAFKSIP
+442 LNAYQNIP
-450 GAESLYNQGN
+450 GPNSAYNQGN
-460 ALAKLGKLEDAIK
+460 ALAKLGKLEEAIK
-473 KYEQA
+473 KYDQA
-478 LSEAPD
+478 LREAPD
-484 FDDART
+484 FEDART
-490 NKKIVEDLLK
+490 NKKIIEDLLK
-500 QQQQQNQDQNQ
+500 QQQQQNQNEQQQNKDQNESGDNSEQ
-511 NENGDDGEQRDSQ
+511 NDSQ
-524 DNGQDSSDNSDN
+524 NS
-536 SDSSDNNQQSGDQ
+536 DQ
-549 NNQEGSNEQNGQQ
+549 NNQDGSNDQSGQQ
-562 DDNEGQQSDQ
+562 NPGEDQQSDENQDQ
-572 SQANDEQQSGGD
+572 SANNEQQNSGDDSQQSDDSKINDES
-584 NSQQPDDSEMNSQ
+584 
-597 NESSDSQ
+597 ESSDSQ
-604 QQNAEQEQSDQGDG
+604 QQNAEQDQSEQNES
-618 AQQDSAQA
+618 AQQNSGQP
-626 QKDEQQAEQEAQAM
+626 KESEQQSEREAQAA
-640 QGQETELTDAEKE
+640 QGQAEELTDAEKE

>member
-1 MAFDFLNQF
+1 MEFDFLNQF

-17 FIALAP
+17 FIALVP

-33 TKAKQSGW
+33 TTAKQSGW

-183 ESASELLTNAGYNSG
+183 ESASELLSNAGYNSG

-352 AHALQRDQASE
+352 AHAQQLAQPSE
-363 IAGTSQGVG
+363 IAGTSQGIS
-372 TSQGIGAP
+372 TSQDIDAPQGAM
-380 EDTLEM
+380 ET
-386 ANKPDSLSW
+386 ATKPDSLSW

-420 NQFNDDTW
+420 NKFNDEAW

-450 GAESLYNQGN
+450 GPESLYNQGN
-460 ALAKLGKLEDAIK
+460 ALAKLGKLEDAIN
-473 KYEQA
+473 KYDQA

-500 QQQQQNQDQNQ
+500 QQQQDQNQ
-511 NENGDDGEQRDSQ
+511 NENGDDGEQSDSQ
-524 DNGQDSSDNSDN
+524 DNGQDSSDNSH
-536 SDSSDNNQQSGDQ
+536 NNQQSSDK

-562 DDNEGQQSDQ
+562 NDNEGQQSDQ

-626 QKDEQQAEQEAQAM
+626 QKDEQQAKQEAQAM

>member
-1 MAFDFLNQF
+1 MELDFLNQF

-17 FIALAP
+17 FAAIIP
-23 LMLLVFLIRK
+23 LLLLVILIRK
-33 TKAKQSGW
+33 ATAKQSGW

-50 QYMVIGKNEMGA
+50 QYMVIGKTEVGA
-62 KPPMWMLAFVWII
+62 KPPIMLLAIAWFV

-100 IVIDMSLSMRATDM
+100 LVIDMSLSMRATDM

-150 SPLTEDAG
+150 SPLTEDAA

-183 ESASELLTNAGYNSG
+183 ESAAALLTNAGYNSG

-204 DGIELEQQQELQEYV
+204 DGIELAQQNELQEYV
-219 ASIPFTVNALTV
+219 ASIPFTLNALTV
-231 GTSEG
+231 GTAEG

-249 FTGSIVIPKLNEGA
+249 HTGSIVIPKLNDNA

-282 ADIDALASV
+282 ADIEALAAI
-291 SLLDKSDSEENEEES
+291 SLLDKGNSEEDEEDS
-306 NLQGDQWKEVGPYL
+306 NIQGDQWKEVGPYL
-320 LLILLPFAA
+320 VVLLLPLAA
-329 FAFKRGLVFIVLV
+329 FAFKRGLVFLLLV
-342 GLLSPSMIKN
+342 GLLSPPVMLK
-352 AHALQRDQASE
+352 AHALQGSDVASE
-363 IAGTSQGVG
+363 RQS
-372 TSQGIGAP
+372 GIENSAQP
-380 EDTLEM
+380 
-386 ANKPDSLSW
+386 KSLSW
-395 WQTPF
+395 WQKPF

-420 NQFNDDTW
+420 SQFDDKLW
-428 KASSLYKSGDYEGA
+428 KASSLYKSGEYERA
-442 LNAFKSIP
+442 LAAFENIP
-450 GAESLYNQGN
+450 GPESLYNQGN
-460 ALAKLGKLEDAIK
+460 ALAKLGKLEKAIE
-473 KYEQA
+473 KYELA
-478 LSEAPD
+478 LQEAPD
-484 FDDART
+484 FEDAKA
-490 NKKIVEDLLK
+490 NKKIIEDLLEQQAQQEK
-500 QQQQQNQDQNQ
+500 QNQQQNQQQGSDQNQ
-511 NENGDDGEQRDSQ
+511 NQ
-524 DNGQDSSDNSDN
+524 D
-536 SDSSDNNQQSGDQ
+536 NQQSGQ
-549 NNQEGSNEQNGQQ
+549 NQQQNSTEQNGEQQNSDNAERSEDSEPSEPEQQEPSSQQ
-562 DDNEGQQSDQ
+562 DNADQGENAQQNSAQALNEEESSAQEAEAMQ
-572 SQANDEQQSGGD
+572 SQAG
-584 NSQQPDDSEMNSQ
+584 
-597 NESSDSQ
+597 
-604 QQNAEQEQSDQGDG
+604 
-618 AQQDSAQA
+618 
-626 QKDEQQAEQEAQAM
+626 
-640 QGQETELTDAEKE
+640 ELSDAEKE

>member
-1 MAFDFLNQF
+1 VELDFLNQF

-17 FIALAP
+17 FAAIIP
-23 LMLLVFLIRK
+23 LLLLVILIRK
-33 TKAKQSGW
+33 ATAKQSGW

-50 QYMVIGKNEMGA
+50 QYMVIGKTEVGA
-62 KPPMWMLAFVWII
+62 KPPIMLLAIAWFV

-150 SPLTEDAG
+150 SPLTEDAA

-183 ESASELLTNAGYNSG
+183 ESAAALLTNAGYNSG

-204 DGIELEQQQELQEYV
+204 DGIELAQQNELQEYV
-219 ASIPFTVNALTV
+219 ASIPFTLNALTV
-231 GTSEG
+231 GTAEG

-249 FTGSIVIPKLNEGA
+249 HTGSIVIPKLNDDA

-282 ADIDALASV
+282 ADIEALAAI
-291 SLLDKSDSEENEEES
+291 SLLDKGNSEEDEEDS
-306 NLQGDQWKEVGPYL
+306 NIQGDQWKEVGPYL
-320 LLILLPFAA
+320 VVLLLPLAA
-329 FAFKRGLVFIVLV
+329 FAFKRGLVFLLLV
-342 GLLSPSMIKN
+342 GLLSPPVMQK
-352 AHALQRDQASE
+352 AHALQGSDVASE
-363 IAGTSQGVG
+363 RQS
-372 TSQGIGAP
+372 GIENSAQP
-380 EDTLEM
+380 
-386 ANKPDSLSW
+386 KSLSW
-395 WQTPF
+395 WQKPF

-420 NQFNDDTW
+420 SQFDDKLW
-428 KASSLYKSGDYEGA
+428 KASSLYKSGEYERA
-442 LNAFKSIP
+442 LAAFENIP
-450 GAESLYNQGN
+450 GPESLYNQGN
-460 ALAKLGKLEDAIK
+460 ALAKLGKLEKAIE
-473 KYEQA
+473 KYERA
-478 LSEAPD
+478 LQEAPD
-484 FDDART
+484 FEDAKA
-490 NKKIVEDLLK
+490 NKKIIEDLLEQQAQQEK
-500 QQQQQNQDQNQ
+500 QNQQQNQQQGSDQNQ
-511 NENGDDGEQRDSQ
+511 NQDTQQNNGEDDQQQSGEPNNQDGEQ
-524 DNGQDSSDNSDN
+524 NDNSD
-536 SDSSDNNQQSGDQ
+536 QQSGQ
-549 NNQEGSNEQNGQQ
+549 NQQQNSTEQNGEQQNSDNAERSEDSEPSEPEQQEPSSQQ
-562 DDNEGQQSDQ
+562 DNADQGENAQQNSAQALDEEESSAQEAEAMQ
-572 SQANDEQQSGGD
+572 SQAG
-584 NSQQPDDSEMNSQ
+584 
-597 NESSDSQ
+597 
-604 QQNAEQEQSDQGDG
+604 
-618 AQQDSAQA
+618 
-626 QKDEQQAEQEAQAM
+626 
-640 QGQETELTDAEKE
+640 ELSDAEKE

>member
-1 MAFDFLNQF
+1 MELDFLNQF

-17 FIALAP
+17 FAAIIP
-23 LMLLVFLIRK
+23 LLLLVILIRK
-33 TKAKQSGW
+33 ATAKQSGW

-50 QYMVIGKNEMGA
+50 QYMVIGKTEVGA
-62 KPPMWMLAFVWII
+62 KPPIMLLAIAWFV

-150 SPLTEDAG
+150 SPLTEDAA

-183 ESASELLTNAGYNSG
+183 ESAAALLTNAGYNSG

-204 DGIELEQQQELQEYV
+204 DGIELAQQNELQEYV
-219 ASIPFTVNALTV
+219 ASIPFTLNALTV
-231 GTSEG
+231 GTAEG

-249 FTGSIVIPKLNEGA
+249 HTGSIVIPKLNDDA

-282 ADIDALASV
+282 ADIEALAAI
-291 SLLDKSDSEENEEES
+291 SLLDKGNSEEDEEDS
-306 NLQGDQWKEVGPYL
+306 NIQGDQWKEVGPYL
-320 LLILLPFAA
+320 VVLLLPLAA
-329 FAFKRGLVFIVLV
+329 FAFKRGLVFLLLV
-342 GLLSPSMIKN
+342 GLLSPPVMQK
-352 AHALQRDQASE
+352 AHALQGSDVASE
-363 IAGTSQGVG
+363 RQS
-372 TSQGIGAP
+372 GIENSAQP
-380 EDTLEM
+380 
-386 ANKPDSLSW
+386 KSLSW
-395 WQTPF
+395 WQKPF

-420 NQFNDDTW
+420 SQFDDKLW
-428 KASSLYKSGDYEGA
+428 KASSLYKSGEYERA
-442 LNAFKSIP
+442 LAAFENIP
-450 GAESLYNQGN
+450 GPESLYNQGN
-460 ALAKLGKLEDAIK
+460 ALAKLGKLEKAIE
-473 KYEQA
+473 KYERA
-478 LSEAPD
+478 LQEAPD
-484 FDDART
+484 FEDAKA
-490 NKKIVEDLLK
+490 NKKIIEDLLEQQAQQEK
-500 QQQQQNQDQNQ
+500 QNQQQNQQQGSDQNQ
-511 NENGDDGEQRDSQ
+511 NQDTQQNNGEDDQQQSGEPNNQDGEQ
-524 DNGQDSSDNSDN
+524 NDNSD
-536 SDSSDNNQQSGDQ
+536 QQSGQ
-549 NNQEGSNEQNGQQ
+549 NQQQNSTEQNGEQQNSDNAERSEDSEPSEPEQQEPSSQQ
-562 DDNEGQQSDQ
+562 DNADQGENAQQNSAQALNEEESSAQEAEAMQ
-572 SQANDEQQSGGD
+572 SQAG
-584 NSQQPDDSEMNSQ
+584 
-597 NESSDSQ
+597 
-604 QQNAEQEQSDQGDG
+604 
-618 AQQDSAQA
+618 
-626 QKDEQQAEQEAQAM
+626 
-640 QGQETELTDAEKE
+640 ELSDAEKE

>member
-1 MAFDFLNQF
+1 MEFDFLNQF

-17 FIALAP
+17 FIALIP
-23 LMLLVFLIRK
+23 LMLLVVLIRK
-33 TKAKQSGW
+33 TTAKQSGW

-50 QYMVIGKNEMGA
+50 QYMVIGKTEMGA
-62 KPPMWMLAFVWII
+62 KPPMWMLAFVWIV

-204 DGIELEQQQELQEYV
+204 DGVELEQQQELQEYV

-249 FTGSIVIPKLNEGA
+249 FTGSIVIPKLNESA

-268 KTSGGRFESFTSND
+268 KASGGRFESFTSND
-282 ADIDALASV
+282 ADINALASV
-291 SLLDKSDSEENEEES
+291 SLLDKSDREEDEEES

-320 LLILLPFAA
+320 LLLLLPFAA

-342 GLLSPSMIKN
+342 GLLSPAMMKN
-352 AHALQRDQASE
+352 AHALQNSAVQSPQ
-363 IAGTSQGVG
+363 TSPSTRAPQGAQE
-372 TSQGIGAP
+372 T
-380 EDTLEM
+380 

-400 MNDNQEALNSYQ
+400 MNDNQEALNSFQ

-420 NQFNDDTW
+420 NQFNDDEW

-442 LNAFKSIP
+442 LSAYKNIAGP
-450 GAESLYNQGN
+450 ESLYNQGN

-473 KYEQA
+473 KYDQA
-478 LSEAPD
+478 LNEAPD
-484 FDDART
+484 FNDART
-490 NKKIVEDLLK
+490 NKQIIEDLLK

-511 NENGDDGEQRDSQ
+511 SEKGDDGEQSDSQ
-524 DNGQDSSDNSDN
+524 DNGQDSPDN
-536 SDSSDNNQQSGDQ
+536 SDSSNSKQQSGDQ
-549 NNQEGSNEQNGQQ
+549 NNQEGSNDQNDQQ
-562 DDNEGQQSDQ
+562 DNTEGQQSDQ
-572 SQANDEQQSGGD
+572 SQANDEQQNGENNTPQS
-584 NSQQPDDSEMNSQ
+584 DDSDMNGQ
-597 NESSDSQ
+597 NEPSDSQ
-604 QQNAEQEQSDQGDG
+604 QQNAEQEQSDQGDS

-626 QKDEQQAEQEAQAM
+626 KDDKEQEKREAQTM
-640 QGQETELTDAEKE
+640 QGQEAELTDAEKE

>member
-1 MAFDFLNQF
+1 MELDFLNQF

-17 FIALAP
+17 FIALIP
-23 LMLLVFLIRK
+23 LMLLVILIRK
-33 TKAKQSGW
+33 TTAKQSGW

-50 QYMVIGKNEMGA
+50 QYMVIGKNELGA

-75 SVIALAGP
+75 SVTALAGP

-163 IPSLSPEIMPV
+163 LPSLSPEIMPV

-183 ESASELLTNAGYNSG
+183 ESAAELLTNAGYNSG

-282 ADIDALASV
+282 ADIEALAAV
-291 SLLDKSDSEENEEES
+291 SLLDKTDSEEGEEES

-320 LLILLPFAA
+320 LLLLLPFAA
-329 FAFKRGLVFIVLV
+329 FAFKRGLVFIVLIGV
-342 GLLSPSMIKN
+342 LSPSFVQN
-352 AHALQRDQASE
+352 AHALQSSQDLQNVAAQTSSAPASSS
-363 IAGTSQGVG
+363 G
-372 TSQGIGAP
+372 P
-380 EDTLEM
+380 
-386 ANKPDSLSW
+386 NPLSW
-395 WQTPF
+395 WQKPF

-420 NQFNDDTW
+420 NQFNDETW

-442 LNAFKSIP
+442 LNAYQNVP
-450 GAESLYNQGN
+450 GPNSAYNQGN
-460 ALAKLGKLEDAIK
+460 ALAKLGKLEEAIQ
-473 KYEQA
+473 KYDQA
-478 LSEAPD
+478 LREAPD
-484 FDDART
+484 FEDART
-490 NKKIVEDLLK
+490 NKKIIEDLLK
-500 QQQQQNQDQNQ
+500 QQQQQNQNEQQQNQDQNESGDNSEQ
-511 NENGDDGEQRDSQ
+511 NDSQ
-524 DNGQDSSDNSDN
+524 NS
-536 SDSSDNNQQSGDQ
+536 DQ
-549 NNQEGSNEQNGQQ
+549 NNQDGSNDQSGQQ
-562 DDNEGQQSDQ
+562 NPGEDQQSDENQDQ
-572 SQANDEQQSGGD
+572 SANNEQQNSGDDSQQSDDSKINDES
-584 NSQQPDDSEMNSQ
+584 
-597 NESSDSQ
+597 ESSDSQ
-604 QQNAEQEQSDQGDG
+604 QQNAEQDQSEQSES
-618 AQQDSAQA
+618 AQQNSGQP
-626 QKDEQQAEQEAQAM
+626 KESEQQSEREAQAA
-640 QGQETELTDAEKE
+640 QGQAEELTDAEKE